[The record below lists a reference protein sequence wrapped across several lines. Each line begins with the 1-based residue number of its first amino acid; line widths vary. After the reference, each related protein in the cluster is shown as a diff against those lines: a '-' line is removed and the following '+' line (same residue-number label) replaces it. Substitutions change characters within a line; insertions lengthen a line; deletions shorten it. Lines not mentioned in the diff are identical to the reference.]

1 MQDVPSR
8 KPIAIVGI
16 GCRFPG
22 GVSSPA
28 QFWNLLC
35 DGLDAITEVPP
46 DRFDLDQFFDPD
58 PAVPGKTYSRWGG
71 FVDRIDAFDADFF
84 GIAPREACRID
95 PQQRLLLEVVWEAL
109 EDNGQPTDR
118 LAGVNAGVFIGI
130 ASHDY
135 TDMQILPWNR
145 ERIDAHTNAGGAM
158 CIAANRISYLL
169 DLRGPSLAVD
179 TACSSSLTAV
189 HLACRSIA
197 AGECELAIAGGVNV
211 LLAPEPTI
219 GFCKTAMLSPDGRCH
234 AFDARANGYVRGEGA
249 GAVILKP
256 LERALEDG
264 DSIYAVI
271 RGSAI
276 NQDGRTPGLS
286 VPSAAQQK
294 EMLRQAL
301 REANVSACAIQYVE
315 AHGTGTAVGDPIEA
329 DAIGTVFSNG
339 RAPGEYCLIGSVKTN
354 FGHLEAGAG
363 IAGLIKAALALKY
376 RKIPPSLHFSEPNA
390 AIPFEQL
397 RLRVPTTLEP
407 WPETRGPAMAGVN
420 SFGFGGANA
429 HVLLEE
435 PPAPGPIGHEPAP
448 VAAYV
453 LTCSARH
460 PDALRE
466 LAGHHARQLAASGS
480 VALHDYCYTAAV
492 CRTHYEHRLGAI
504 AGSHEEL
511 IGSLEAFSSGQ
522 ETGGVFA
529 GRSIKKREPK
539 LAFVFTGMGPQ
550 WWNMGEQLM
559 REQEVFRTTVA
570 EVDVL
575 LRPMTGWS
583 LLEELA
589 ADEAASHV
597 NDAYVA
603 HVANFAIQLGLAALW
618 RSWGI
623 VPDAVVGHS
632 SGEMAAA
639 CVSGALAVAD
649 AVRLAC
655 HRGRLQQR
663 TTGSGRMLAAGI
675 PADEAR
681 RFLTGVEDRVSIAA
695 FNAPESVTLSGE
707 ATALEHIASMLTH
720 EQRYCRFLPVEVP
733 YHGPQMETIREDLL
747 SALGDLRPRATEIPL
762 FSGVTGERVAG
773 PELDRT
779 YWWRNVR
786 EPVRF
791 ATAIDGL
798 AEEGCELFVEVGPHP
813 VLAASITE
821 CFAQRGRVAMVLP
834 SLRRGQDEWRTM
846 LCSLAALYVHGRR
859 VQWSKVYPSGARV
872 PLPMYPWRRERHWFE
887 PELPSDAA
895 FPYPV
900 GTASG
905 HPLLGRRL
913 RSPYPIWETE
923 LRHERVSFL
932 DEHVMQESAVFPAAG
947 YVEMVL
953 AAAQQFEH
961 HTVAVERFAF
971 HRLLFLD
978 RSTSILQL
986 LYRQEQSTVEI
997 YAGTRQDDPS
1007 WTLHATAMLQSSPGA
1022 ADEASDLSAIRERC
1036 VSRVGATE
1044 LYTSLERRGLRYGPA
1059 FKGVRELWLRDNEAL
1074 ARIAL
1079 DRRLQDAAN
1088 TYCVHP
1094 ALLDA
1099 AFQVLLAAGDAGPVP
1114 VPDGLLNLP
1123 TAITRMECFS
1133 RLGAA
1138 CWSHAVVTRRHPDG
1152 FEGDVSLF
1160 DDTGRVLLR
1169 CRGLRLRALAG
1180 SSQHS
1185 DVEKWLYEECWEE
1198 MPLQPSMAFPRLP
1211 SPSATAAAVA
1221 KAVQSPGLATALP
1234 DHYEAA
1240 GPALH
1245 RIAVHHISTALRKLG
1260 WTGNPEDCSP
1270 DALADALGVVS
1281 QHRQLFARLLAI
1293 VQTDASV
1300 QADHPLGGCG
1310 AAPDVAEVRAA
1321 YPEHDMEFE
1330 LVERC
1335 GSRLAEILRGET
1347 DPRQLLFGDSL
1358 DALTWFYRTS
1368 PTASHCNELAAIA
1381 VAVAGQGHR
1390 ATATPLRILEIGA
1403 GTGGLTSAVLSGLVG
1418 APVDYFFT
1426 DISPYFLRRAREEFK
1441 NRSDVRF
1448 GVLDVEAEP
1457 LAQGLAPGS
1466 FDIILGANVLH
1477 TTADLRQ
1484 VLGYLRSV
1492 LAPGGLLVLL
1502 ELTRKLAWMDI
1513 IFGLLEGWWRFT
1525 DRDLRSTHPLLG
1537 QDQWQRLLSEA
1548 GFEDTTVVAD
1558 PVREECAL
1566 QSVFLAGA
1574 PSSAV
1579 IDGPRRRWLLL
1590 ADRRGAGAQVAAG
1603 IREHG
1608 DSCICVYP
1616 GHGFVRHAQ
1625 DNYEIAPTRDD
1636 ARRLLTVLEAE
1647 GPLHGVVHLWSLDAP
1662 LAEMATAGEIIE
1674 AQRLGCGSA
1683 LYLIQAIEAA
1693 SPPPAGVWLAT
1704 SGSQAVGGEPE
1715 AIAGL
1720 SQAPLWG
1727 FGRVLANERPE
1738 LHPRLVDLGP
1748 GPTPEE
1754 IEAFVAELF
1763 AGAPGGEIALRGR
1776 QRWVRRLRHA
1786 ALSGAHRE
1794 DGIVRVSPDTS
1805 AFYLEIKTPG
1815 TLDTLRLRESPSL
1828 PTPPGH
1834 VSIRVRAAGLNFR
1847 DVMLALGLLPSESSG
1862 TELQAGIEC
1871 AGVVLDCGEGVETLR
1886 PGDEVI
1892 ALAIGAL
1899 GSRATARE
1907 ELVVPKPPNL
1917 SFEEAASIAS
1927 AYLTAHYG
1935 LIDLARMKAGDR
1947 VLIHSASGGIGHAAL
1962 GLCQRAGVEIF
1973 ATAGTPE
1980 KRAYLRSLGIQHVMD
1995 SRSLAWATEVLE
2007 GTGGEGVDI
2016 VLNSLAGAAIPKGL
2030 EILRPF
2036 GRFVEIG
2043 KRDIYANTE
2052 MGLLPFQKNLAFFSV
2067 DLLRLCA
2074 ERPAETGATL
2084 RHLVTQIAG
2093 GALPLPPRTHF
2104 DVAQAEQAFRLM
2116 AQARHIGKVMLTLGQ
2131 PEYEVR
2137 PQEEQ
2142 PLFRP
2147 DATYLITGGLGG
2159 FGLAVATWMAN
2170 QGARHLVLMSRS
2182 RVRKEDE
2189 EKLRRLEASAATVR
2203 LVEGDV
2209 SAEQDIART
2218 LATIQ
2223 AEMPPL
2229 RGVMHLAMVLDDAM
2243 LGQLDEA
2250 RFRTVMEPKIAGAW
2264 NLHCLTAELGLD
2276 HFVLFSSLSAVVG
2289 NPGQGN
2295 YAAANSFLDAL
2306 ATFRCARGLPAVA
2319 IAWGPV
2325 AEVGYLARH
2334 EEIQQVLSHL
2344 GISSLTPAEAT
2355 SILGQILRHAPP
2367 YLVAARIER
2376 GLLQKMNRSAVISAE
2391 NARTG
2396 DVENA
2401 QADALPEGAGML
2413 AELHDCAP
2421 AERARVLEMHLLQRL
2436 SKVLAAAPGKTD
2448 PERPLIE
2455 LGLDSLLA
2463 VELLTAIKLDVG
2475 VQVPVVKLLQG
2486 ISTRDL
2492 VALILQELGF
2502 NTPAGASCA
2511 APADTGTGDAAAD
2524 AGAASS
2530 TLPLAFEQR
2539 RFWFLE
2545 QVSPGNPAQHAFIG
2559 ARLLG
2564 RLDPAALRRSI
2575 QHVVHRHEAM
2585 RAGFRQDDGEILQTL
2600 AVPAPVP
2607 FPVQDLR
2614 HVPADEREAELQR
2627 LATAE
2632 IRKPFDLSQ
2641 PPLLRALLV
2650 QLDDNEHAVILVVH
2664 HICVDT
2670 WTITVIVREV
2680 MALYDAFVRGLPSSL
2695 PLPSVRYADYVRQQQ
2710 EALPEHAA
2718 ADQLEYWKRQLE
2730 GASVLRLPTDRPPQP
2745 AETFRGG
2752 HLRFELSPHVSD
2764 ALMELSRRQGVT
2776 LFMTLVAAFQT
2787 LLCRYSGETDI
2798 CIGTAVSTR
2807 NSAGMEEL
2815 VGCCMNTVV
2824 LRTDLSGD
2832 PTFRELLERVRDTT
2846 LGAFS
2851 HQDLP
2856 FDRVVEALRPER
2868 EPHRSPL
2875 FQAMMVLHNL
2885 RRLELRM
2892 EGLVVEP
2899 LDLETGATPCDLTLL
2914 VDTGLVDAGERVRG
2928 SLEYDADLFDAATMA
2943 RMFDHFQTLLESV
2956 VVSPDQRLSMLPLLS
2971 EAERRRILVEWNHTE
2986 VTFDQERC
2994 LHELFERQVES
3005 LPDAVAVEFGT
3016 QRLTYRELDAR
3027 ANRMAARL
3035 VELGVGPDVVVG
3047 LGVGPSPEM
3056 LVGLLGTLKAGGAY
3070 LPLDPAY
3077 PRERWKFMLR
3087 DAHASVLLTLR
3098 RLLSTL
3104 PDHEARVVLLDEDP
3118 HDTALEDLQKRPDAG
3133 VTADDLAYIIYTSG
3147 STGDPKGVMVSHRAI
3162 SNQVHAR
3169 QLAFPL
3175 TPADVVLQRTPLGF
3189 DPSVWELLGPL
3200 CAGARL
3206 VVPASDAE
3214 CDSAGLIR
3222 LIRRHRVTV
3231 LQIVPSVLGA
3241 LLEEPDVE
3249 LCGCLRH
3256 VLCGGEPMTSRLR
3269 DRFFD
3274 RLPGVELHNLYGP
3287 AEATIDTTSWTC
3299 QKGRQSPVI
3308 PIGWPLAN
3316 MQVYILDGR
3325 QQPVP
3330 IGVAGELYIGGAG
3343 LARGYLN
3350 RPTLTAEKFIPHP
3363 FSDTTGARLYRTGD
3377 LAQWLP
3383 DGTITWLGRIDEQV
3397 KIRGCRVEPGE
3408 VAAVLMRHPG
3418 VREAI
3423 VMDREDVRSGRR
3435 LIAYVATG
3443 EQDLSAESLQGYLA
3457 GCLPKY
3463 MMPSGF
3469 VIKRALPRSPNGKVD
3484 RQALAALD
3492 QSFLE
3497 FRRTYVAPRDV
3508 VELQLV
3514 QLWEEYLE
3522 TRPISITD
3530 NFFDLGGHSLLVM
3543 RLISRIRKTFGH
3555 ELPVSSLVRT
3565 GTVEDLAC
3573 LLRQNADPGPRSPI
3587 VALHPY
3593 GSERPFFCVHPAS
3606 GSVLCYMT
3614 LAHSI
3619 GSDRPFYGLQ
3629 SPALDGNEDSP
3640 ARIEE
3645 MAAEYLKAVET
3656 IQDEGPYFLGG
3667 WSMGSSVAYEMA
3679 CQLQEQG
3686 RHVALLALFDP
3697 PPVVMDWNAAET
3709 SAARLSQFAESIG
3722 IGPGQLATAVR
3733 GFAQLGP
3740 DEQLACILDQARRAC
3755 LIPADLDLSQ
3765 LRRRLHVHT
3774 ANLEALKRY
3783 RPRPFGGRI
3792 TLFEATEGAMA
3803 TDHDWET
3810 LAAGGVAHYTMP
3822 GDHYSMLQQPGV
3834 DILGRRLKSLLQT
3847 ASHAAATQPEYT
3859 ADL

>member
-1 MQDVPSR
+1 MKDISPRQ
-8 KPIAIVGI
+8 PIAIVGI

-28 QFWNLLC
+28 QYWNLLC
-35 DGLDAITEVPP
+35 NGLDAITEVPP
-46 DRFDLDQFFDPD
+46 DRFDLEQFFDPD
-58 PAVPGKTYSRWGG
+58 PAAPGKTYSRWGG

-109 EDNGQPTDR
+109 EDHGQPADR
-118 LAGVNAGVFIGI
+118 LAGTNAGVFIGI
-130 ASHDY
+130 SGHDY
-135 TDMQILPWNR
+135 TDRQILPWNR

-234 AFDARANGYVRGEGA
+234 SFDARANGYVRGEGA
-249 GAVILKP
+249 GVVILKP
-256 LERALEDG
+256 LKRALEDG

-271 RGSAI
+271 RGSAT
-276 NQDGRTPGLS
+276 NQDGRTPAMS

-294 EMLRQAL
+294 EMLRQVL
-301 REANVSACAIQYVE
+301 REANVSASAIQYVE

-329 DAIGTVFSNG
+329 DAIGTVFSHG
-339 RAPGEYCLIGSVKTN
+339 RAPGEHCLIGSVKTN
-354 FGHLEAGAG
+354 LGHLEAGAG
-363 IAGLIKAALALKY
+363 IAGLIKTALALKH
-376 RKIPPSLHFSEPNA
+376 RKIPPSLHFSEPNP

-407 WPETRGPAMAGVN
+407 WPETHGPAMAGVN

-435 PPAPGPIGHEPAP
+435 SPAPEPVGCKAAP
-448 VAAYV
+448 ASAYV
-453 LTCSARH
+453 LTCSARNQ
-460 PDALRE
+460 DALRE
-466 LAGHHARQLAASGS
+466 LAGRHARQLAADGS

-492 CRTHYEHRLGAI
+492 CRTHHEYRLAAI
-504 AGSHEEL
+504 AGSCEEFIEL
-511 IGSLEAFSSGQ
+511 LEAFRTGQ

-529 GRSIKKREPK
+529 GRCIRKREPK

-550 WWNMGEQLM
+550 WWDMGGQLM
-559 REQEVFRTTVA
+559 REQEVFRTAVA
-570 EVDVL
+570 EVDVV
-575 LRPMTGWS
+575 LRPLAGWS

-589 ADEAASHV
+589 ADEPTSHV

-649 AVRLAC
+649 AARLAF

-663 TTGSGRMLAAGI
+663 TTGSGRMLAAGL

-681 RFLTGVEDRVSIAA
+681 QFLTGVEDRVSIAA
-695 FNAPESVTLSGE
+695 LNSPESITLSGE
-707 ATALEHIASMLTH
+707 ATALEHIASRLTH
-720 EQRYCRFLPVEVP
+720 EQRYCHFLPVEVP

-747 SALGDLRPRATEIPL
+747 SALADLRPRSTEIPL

-773 PELDRT
+773 SELDRT

-791 ATAIDGL
+791 AAAIERL
-798 AEEGCELFVEVGPHP
+798 AQEGCELFVEVGPHP

-821 CFAQRGRVAMVLP
+821 CLAPRGRAATVLP

-859 VQWSKVYPSGARV
+859 VQWSKVYPSGVRV
-872 PLPMYPWRRERHWFE
+872 PLPTYPWQRERHWFE
-887 PELPSDAA
+887 SEPMVDTA

-900 GTASG
+900 GTSSG
-905 HPLLGRRL
+905 HLLLGRRL

-923 LRHERVSFL
+923 LRNARLSFL
-932 DEHVMQESAVFPAAG
+932 NEHVMQESAVFPAAG

-953 AAAQQFEH
+953 AAAQQFQPDIP
-961 HTVAVERFAF
+961 VAVERFTF

-978 RSTSILQL
+978 RKTSILQL
-986 LYRQEQSTVEI
+986 LYRQEQSAVEI
-997 YAGTRQDDPS
+997 YAGTRQGDPS
-1007 WTLHATAMLQSSPGA
+1007 WTLHATAMLKPPPGA
-1022 ADEASDLSAIRERC
+1022 ADEASNLSTIRERC
-1036 VSRVGATE
+1036 VSKIGSAE
-1044 LYTSLERRGLRYGPA
+1044 FYASLERRGLRYGPA
-1059 FKGVRELWLRDNEAL
+1059 FKGVRDLWLCNSEAL

-1079 DRRLQDAAN
+1079 DRSLQDAAN
-1088 TYCVHP
+1088 PYCVHP

-1099 AFQVLLAAGDAGPVP
+1099 AFQVLLAAGDAGPVA
-1114 VPDGLLNLP
+1114 VPEGLLNLP
-1123 TAITRMECFS
+1123 TAIARLECFG
-1133 RLGAA
+1133 RVGAA
-1138 CWSHAVVTRRHPDG
+1138 CWSHAVVTQHNPDG
-1152 FEGDVSLF
+1152 LEGDVALF

-1180 SSQHS
+1180 ASQPPE
-1185 DVEKWLYEECWEE
+1185 VEKWLYEESWEE
-1198 MPLQPSMAFPRLP
+1198 MPLPPSTAALRLP

-1221 KAVQSPGLATALP
+1221 QAVASPGLATALP
-1234 DHYEAA
+1234 EHYEAA

-1260 WTGNPEDCSP
+1260 WADNQEDCSLS
-1270 DALADALGVVS
+1270 ALAEALGVVP
-1281 QHRQLFARLLAI
+1281 QHRQLFARLIEI
-1293 VQTDASV
+1293 VQADAGV
-1300 QADHPLGGCG
+1300 QADHLPGGCG
-1310 AAPDVAEVRAA
+1310 GAPDVAGVRAA

-1381 VAVAGQGHR
+1381 VAMAGQGHR
-1390 ATATPLRILEIGA
+1390 AAATPLRILEVGA
-1403 GTGGLTSAVLSGLVG
+1403 GTGGLTSAVLSGLAGV
-1418 APVDYFFT
+1418 PVDYLFT
-1426 DISPYFLRRAREEFK
+1426 DISAYFVRRAKEEFK
-1441 NRSDVRF
+1441 DRSDVRF
-1448 GVLDVEAEP
+1448 GVLDVESDP

-1477 TTADLRQ
+1477 AMADLRR
-1484 VLGYLRSV
+1484 VLGHLRSV

-1502 ELTRKLAWMDI
+1502 ELTRKLAWVDI
-1513 IFGLLEGWWRFT
+1513 IFGSLEGWWRFT
-1525 DRDLRSTHPLLG
+1525 DLDLRSTHPLLG

-1548 GFEDTTVVAD
+1548 GFEDVTVVAD

-1574 PSSAV
+1574 PSSPV
-1579 IDGPRRRWLLL
+1579 TDGPRRRWLVL
-1590 ADRRGAGAQVAAG
+1590 ADRRGTGAQVAAA
-1603 IREHG
+1603 IRERG
-1608 DSCICVYP
+1608 DSCVCAYP
-1616 GHGFVRHAQ
+1616 GDGFVRQAQ

-1636 ARRLLTVLEAE
+1636 ARRLLTALEGE
-1647 GPLHGVVHLWSLDAP
+1647 GPLHGIVHLWSLDAP
-1662 LAEMATAGEIIE
+1662 PAETATAAEIIE
-1674 AQRLGCGSA
+1674 SQRLGCGSA
-1683 LYLIQAIEAA
+1683 LHLIQALADA
-1693 SPPPAGVWLAT
+1693 SSPPAGVWLAT
-1704 SGSQAVGGEPE
+1704 SGSQAVDGEPE
-1715 AIAGL
+1715 AVAGV

-1727 FGRVLANERPE
+1727 FGRVLASERPE

-1748 GPTPEE
+1748 GPAPEE

-1763 AGAPGGEIALRGR
+1763 AGAHGGEIALHGR
-1776 QRWVRRLRHA
+1776 RRWMRRLRRA
-1786 ALSGAHRE
+1786 VLSGVQGEERR
-1794 DGIVRVSPDTS
+1794 VRVSPDTV
-1805 AFYLEIKTPG
+1805 AFHLEIRTPG
-1815 TLDTLRLRESPSL
+1815 TFDTLGLRESLRP

-1847 DVMLALGLLPSESSG
+1847 DVMLALGLLPAGLSG
-1862 TELQAGIEC
+1862 GEPEPGIEC

-1892 ALAIGAL
+1892 ALAVGAL
-1899 GSRATARE
+1899 GSHATAQE
-1907 ELVVPKPPNL
+1907 ELVVHKPPNL
-1917 SFEEAASIAS
+1917 SFEKAASIAT

-1935 LIDLARMKAGDR
+1935 LIDLARMTAGDR

-1962 GLCQRAGVEIF
+1962 GLCRRVGVEIF

-1980 KRAYLRSLGIQHVMD
+1980 KRAYIRSLGVAHVMD
-1995 SRSLAWATEVLE
+1995 SRSLAWSTEILE
-2007 GTGGEGVDI
+2007 RTGGEGVDI

-2043 KRDIYANTE
+2043 KRDIYADTE
-2052 MGLLPFQKNLAFFSV
+2052 MGLLPFRKNLAFFSV

-2074 ERPAETGATL
+2074 ERPAETGTML
-2084 RHLVTQIAG
+2084 RNLVAQVAAG
-2093 GALPLPPRTHF
+2093 ELPVPPRTHF
-2104 DVAQAEQAFRLM
+2104 DVAQAEQALRLM
-2116 AQARHIGKVMLTLGQ
+2116 AQARHIGKVVLTFGQ
-2131 PEYEVR
+2131 PEYAVR
-2137 PQEEQ
+2137 PREAQS
-2142 PLFRP
+2142 LFRP

-2159 FGLAVATWMAN
+2159 FGLAVAAWMAD
-2170 QGARHLVLMSRS
+2170 QGARHLVLLSRS
-2182 RVRKEDE
+2182 SARREDE
-2189 EKLRRLEASAATVR
+2189 EKLRRLKASVTTALV
-2203 LVEGDV
+2203 VEGDV
-2209 SAEQDIART
+2209 SAEQDVART
-2218 LATIQ
+2218 LAAIQ

-2264 NLHCLTAELGLD
+2264 NLHRLTVNLRLD
-2276 HFVLFSSLSAVVG
+2276 HFVLFSSLSSVIG

-2306 ATFRCARGLPAVA
+2306 AAFRRARGLPAVA
-2319 IAWGPV
+2319 IGWGPV

-2334 EEIQQVLSHL
+2334 EEIQQVLSRL
-2344 GISSLTPAEAT
+2344 GIGSLTPAEAT

-2367 YLVAARIER
+2367 YLLAARIEWS
-2376 GLLQKMNRSAVISAE
+2376 LLKKANRSMAILAEKEPAGEAE
-2391 NARTG
+2391 N
-2396 DVENA
+2396 D
-2401 QADALPEGAGML
+2401 QAEAVSEGAGVLMRL
-2413 AELHDCAP
+2413 RDCTG

-2448 PERPLIE
+2448 PERPLTE

-2463 VELLTAIKLDVG
+2463 VELITAIKLDLG
-2475 VQVPVVKLLQG
+2475 IPIPVVKLLQG
-2486 ISTRDL
+2486 ASTRDL
-2492 VALILQELGF
+2492 VTLILGELHF
-2502 NTPAGASCA
+2502 DTLEEPSSATPAVAE
-2511 APADTGTGDAAAD
+2511 TGEPAAD
-2524 AGAASS
+2524 VGAVSS
-2530 TLPLAFEQR
+2530 RLPLSFEQQ

-2559 ARLLG
+2559 ARLFG
-2564 RLDPAALRRSI
+2564 QLDPAALARSI
-2575 QHVVHRHEAM
+2575 EGVVNRHEAL
-2585 RAGFRQDDGEILQTL
+2585 RAGFRQDDGEILQIV
-2600 AVPAPVP
+2600 APAAPVP
-2607 FPVQDLR
+2607 LPVRDLR
-2614 HVPADEREAELQR
+2614 HLPADGREAELQR
-2627 LATAE
+2627 LAAAE
-2632 IRKPFDLSQ
+2632 IRRPFDLSR
-2641 PPLLRALLV
+2641 PPLLRGLLV

-2670 WTITVIVREV
+2670 WTITVLVREV
-2680 MALYDAFVRGLPSSL
+2680 MALYDAFVRRLPSPL
-2695 PLPSVRYADYVRQQQ
+2695 PLPSVRYADYVRRQQ
-2710 EALPEHAA
+2710 EALPAHAA
-2718 ADQLEYWKRQLE
+2718 ANQLEYWKRQLN

-2745 AETFRGG
+2745 AGNFRGG
-2752 HLRFELSPHVSD
+2752 HLRFELSSQLSD
-2764 ALMELSRRQGVT
+2764 ALIGLSRRQGVT
-2776 LFMTLVAAFQT
+2776 LFMTLLAAFQT
-2787 LLCRYSGETDI
+2787 LLYRYSGETDI
-2798 CIGTAVSTR
+2798 CVGTAVSTR
-2807 NSAGMEEL
+2807 HGAGMEEL

-2832 PTFRELLERVRDTT
+2832 PTFHELLDRVRDTT

-2856 FDRVVEALRPER
+2856 FERVVEALRPER
-2868 EPHRSPL
+2868 ELHRSPL
-2875 FQAMMVLHNL
+2875 FQAMLVLHNL
-2885 RRLELRM
+2885 RRLEPRM

-2899 LDLETGATPCDLTLL
+2899 LDLASGATPCALTLL

-2956 VVSPDQRLSMLPLLS
+2956 VISPDQRLSMLPLLT
-2971 EAERRRILVEWNHTE
+2971 EAEQRRILVEWNHTD

-2994 LHELFERQVES
+2994 LHELFERQVETI
-3005 LPDAVAVEFGT
+3005 PDAIAVEFGT
-3016 QRLTYRELDAR
+3016 QRLTYCELDAR
-3027 ANRMAARL
+3027 ANRMATRL

-3047 LGVGPSPEM
+3047 LCAEPSPEM

-3077 PRERWKFMLR
+3077 PRERWQFMLR
-3087 DAHASVLLTLR
+3087 DAHAPVLLTLR

-3104 PDHEARVVLLDEDP
+3104 PDHEARVVLLDEDL
-3118 HDTALEDLQKRPDAG
+3118 HDIALEDLQKKPDAS

-3189 DPSVWELLGPL
+3189 DPSIWELLGPL

-3222 LIRRHRVTV
+3222 LIRHHRVTL

-3249 LCGCLRH
+3249 LCRCLRH

-3269 DRFFD
+3269 DQFFD

-3287 AEATIDTTSWTC
+3287 AEATIDATSWTC
-3299 QKGRQSPVI
+3299 RKRQQSPVI
-3308 PIGWPLAN
+3308 PIGRPLAN
-3316 MQVYILDGR
+3316 VQVYILDGR

-3330 IGVAGELYIGGAG
+3330 IGVAGELYIGGTG

-3350 RPTLTAEKFIPHP
+3350 RPTLTAEKFIPPP

-3383 DGTITWLGRIDEQV
+3383 DGTITWLGRLDEQV
-3397 KIRGCRVEPGE
+3397 KIRGCRVEPDE

-3418 VREAI
+3418 VREAV
-3423 VMDREDVRSGRR
+3423 VMDREDVRSGHR

-3443 EQDLSAESLQGYLA
+3443 EQDLSAEALQGYLA
-3457 GCLPKY
+3457 GRLPKY

-3469 VIKRALPRSPNGKVD
+3469 MIKRALPRSPNGKVD

-3522 TRPISITD
+3522 TCPISVTD
-3530 NFFDLGGHSLLVM
+3530 NFFDLGGHSLLAM
-3543 RLISRIRKTFGH
+3543 RLMSRIRKTFRH

-3565 GTVEDLAC
+3565 GTVEDLAR
-3573 LLRQNADPGPRSPI
+3573 LLRQNAEPDPRSPI
-3587 VALHPY
+3587 VSLQPY
-3593 GSERPFFCVHPAS
+3593 GSGRPFFCVHPAS
-3606 GSVLCYMT
+3606 GSVLCYMN
-3614 LAHSI
+3614 LARSI

-3629 SPALDGNEDSP
+3629 SPALDRNADSP
-3640 ARIEE
+3640 ARIEA
-3645 MAAEYLKAVET
+3645 MAAAYLKAVET

-3667 WSMGSSVAYEMA
+3667 WSMGSSIAYEMA
-3679 CQLQEQG
+3679 YQLQEQG

-3697 PPVVMDWNAAET
+3697 PPAVMDWNAAET

-3722 IGPGQLATAVR
+3722 IRPGQLVTAVR
-3733 GFAQLGP
+3733 DFAHLGP

-3765 LRRRLHVHT
+3765 LHRRLHVHT

-3792 TLFEATEGAMA
+3792 TLFEATERAMA
-3803 TDHDWET
+3803 TDHGWEP
-3810 LAAGGVAHYTMP
+3810 LAAGGVARYTMP
-3822 GDHYSMLQQPGV
+3822 GDHYSMLQHPGV
-3834 DILGRRLKSLLQT
+3834 DILGQWLKSLLQT
-3847 ASHAAATQPEYT
+3847 ASHAAATQ
-3859 ADL
+3859 L